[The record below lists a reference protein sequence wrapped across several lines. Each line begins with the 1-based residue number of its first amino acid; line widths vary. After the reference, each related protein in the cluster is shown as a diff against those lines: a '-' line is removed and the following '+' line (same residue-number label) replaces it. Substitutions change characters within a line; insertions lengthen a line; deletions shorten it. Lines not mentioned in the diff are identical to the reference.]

1 MLQRMGQIHLVRH
14 GQASFDSDHYDCLS
28 ALGERQAR
36 LLGDWFDR
44 CARRVDAVHRGSL
57 QRHRQTANGLLEA
70 LPSALRP
77 TNDVSI
83 DAGFDE
89 YDHDAILLAQRPDL
103 ADPAQMR
110 AWLAAQPHPRRAF
123 QQLFAQAMSRWVGGA
138 HDRDYPETWPAFR
151 TRTVAALQQAL
162 RSAGGSKTLVIV
174 TSGGPI
180 SAICQQLLRLPDD
193 SACELCYGLANSG
206 VTSLFYSGDRVSLA
220 QLNTIAHLEV
230 MADPALITYR

>member
-1 MLQRMGQIHLVRH
+1 MGQIHLVRH

-36 LLGDWFDR
+36 LLGDWFAR
-44 CARRVDAVHRGSL
+44 CGRRVDMLHRGSL
-57 QRHRQTANGLLEA
+57 QRHRQTADGLMEA

-77 TNDVSI
+77 AADVQI

-103 ADPAQMR
+103 ADPAAMR

-123 QQLFAQAMSRWVGGA
+123 QHLFAQAMARWVSGA
-138 HDRDYPETWPAFR
+138 HDSDYPESWAAFR
-151 TRTVAALQQAL
+151 ARTLAALQQAVQ
-162 RSAGGSKTLVIV
+162 RAGGSRTLVIV

-193 SACELCYGLANSG
+193 SACEVCYGLANSG
-206 VTSLFYSGDRVSLA
+206 VTSLFYSGERLSLA
-220 QLNTIAHLEV
+220 QLNNIAHLDV
-230 MADPALITYR
+230 VADPALVTYR